1 MLCAVHILNEVFVL
15 QTLLDNQINFSAKD
29 FLQLLL
35 KIEVVGDVI
44 PLLMVGCIKVDK
56 QIHITLVVEPIGE
69 DRAKDSQCLDPVL
82 PAKVDNP
89 LHIQFNQLH
98 KR

>member
-1 MLCAVHILNEVFVL
+1 
-15 QTLLDNQINFSAKD
+15 
-29 FLQLLL
+29 
-35 KIEVVGDVI
+35 
-44 PLLMVGCIKVDK
+44 MVGSIEVDK
-56 QIHITLVVEPIGE
+56 QVHIALVAEPIGE

-98 KR
+98 RLLYYMCKNNDSF